1 MPIKLEVSMNRIRKT
16 LFFSLRFACFLNLIG
31 IGAVCAQDEM
41 RPVPLPL
48 EPWQKDVHHFESEL
62 RKLMARARIP
72 EQKAL
77 EKRIEEKSGDLEV
90 ITDGYGGVVDF
101 NAAEGT
107 VQYVANEMV
116 QGRPIEWEFELAG
129 DAKLIYNGS
138 IHLDPKFSTKPK
150 GEIKEK
156 NTPLLATIKIK
167 ESSAGPFKAGDRVR
181 LKAYVDD
188 FSRFR
193 KGFSRATG
201 LIAVYYL
208 EDAPPAMFW
217 LHFDR
222 VELSLVKQTK

>member
-1 MPIKLEVSMNRIRKT
+1 MNRFRKT
-16 LFFSLRFACFLNLIG
+16 LFFSLLFASFLHLIG
-31 IGAVCAQDEM
+31 ISSVCAQDEI

-48 EPWQKDVHHFESEL
+48 KPWQKDVHRFESEL
-62 RKLMARARIP
+62 RKLVARARIP

-77 EKRIEEKSGDLEV
+77 KKRIEEKSGELEV

-101 NAAEGT
+101 NAADGS

-116 QGRPIEWEFELAG
+116 QGRPIEWEFELAR
-129 DAKLIYNGS
+129 DAKPIYNGS
-138 IHLDPKFSTKPK
+138 IHLNPKFSMKPK
-150 GEIKEK
+150 GENNEK
-156 NTPLLATIKIK
+156 NTPLLATIRIN

-222 VELSLVKQTK
+222 AELSLVKQTK